1 MKIGKAKEPGIA
13 GVTPARKKGDP
24 KPPGYVFGKPTS
36 YRPEYCQAIVTYFS
50 NPESWEINEDFKGGK
65 KPIPRSKLPTFERF
79 AAGIGVT
86 TRALENWRDAHE
98 EFGEAYRI
106 ASGLQK
112 SFLMELSAAGLGT
125 GAVALM
131 LQINHKMRIE
141 KEEEQLGNES
151 IQKVVVEVVG
161 ASQHK
166 GD

>member
-13 GVTPARKKGDP
+13 GVTTARKKGDP
-24 KPPGYVFGKPTS
+24 KPPGYVFGQPTK
-36 YRPEYCQAIVTYFS
+36 YRPEYCQAIVKYFS
-50 NPESWEINEDFKGGK
+50 NPDSWDINVDMKGSAK
-65 KPIPRSKLPTFERF
+65 AIPKSKLPTFERF
-79 AAGIGVT
+79 AAGIGVS
-86 TRALENWRDAHE
+86 TRALEDWRDKHE
-98 EFGEAYRI
+98 EFGDAYRI

-141 KEEEQLGNES
+141 KEEENLDNES

>member
-50 NPESWEINEDFKGGK
+50 NPESWDINTDMKGSAK
-65 KPIPRSKLPTFERF
+65 AIPKSKLPTFERF

-98 EFGEAYRI
+98 DFGEAYRI

-131 LQINHKMRIE
+131 LQINHKMRLE
-141 KEEEQLGNES
+141 KEEEQARNET

>member
-13 GVTPARKKGDP
+13 GVTTARKKGDP
-24 KPPGYVFGKPTS
+24 KPPGYVFGQPTK

-50 NPESWEINEDFKGGK
+50 NPSSWVPHENLKGEVK
-65 KPIPRSKLPTFERF
+65 VALVNKLPTFERF
-79 AAGIGVT
+79 AAGIGVSS
-86 TRALENWRDAHE
+86 RALEDWRDKHE
-98 EFGEAYRI
+98 EFGAAYRI

-112 SFLMELSAAGLGT
+112 AFLMELSAAGVGT

-131 LQINHKMRIE
+131 LQVNHKMRLD
-141 KEEEQLGNES
+141 KDEENPGNET

>member
-13 GVTPARKKGDP
+13 GVTPARKNGGP
-24 KPPGYVFGKPTS
+24 KPPGYVFGRPTK
-36 YRPEYCQAIVTYFS
+36 YCQEYCQAIVKYFS
-50 NPESWEINEDFKGGK
+50 NPESWDLNVDMKGGAK
-65 KPIPRSKLPTFERF
+65 AIPKSKLPTFERF
-79 AAGIGVT
+79 AAGIGVS

-98 EFGEAYRI
+98 EFGDAYRI

-131 LQINHKMRIE
+131 LQINHKMRVE
-141 KEEEQLGNES
+141 KEEEQAGNES

>member
-13 GVTPARKKGDP
+13 GATPARKKGDP

-36 YRPEYCQAIVTYFS
+36 YRPEYCQAIVKYFS
-50 NPESWEINEDFKGGK
+50 DPESWEINIDLKCSAK
-65 KPIPRSKLPTFERF
+65 AVPRSKLPTFERF
-79 AAGIGVT
+79 AAGIGVS
-86 TRALENWRDAHE
+86 TRALEDWRDKHE

-141 KEEEQLGNES
+141 KEDPDEGNKPLEIRIVKAVKPGS
-151 IQKVVVEVVG
+151 E
-161 ASQHK
+161 
-166 GD
+166 

>member
-50 NPESWEINEDFKGGK
+50 NPESWDINTDMKGSAK
-65 KPIPRSKLPTFERF
+65 AIPKSKLPTFERF

-131 LQINHKMRIE
+131 LQINHKMRLE
-141 KEEEQLGNES
+141 KEEEQAGNET

>member
-50 NPESWEINEDFKGGK
+50 NPESWDINTDMKGSAK
-65 KPIPRSKLPTFERF
+65 AIPKSKLPTFERF

-131 LQINHKMRIE
+131 LQINHKMRLE
-141 KEEEQLGNES
+141 KEEENPGNES

>member
-1 MKIGKAKEPGIA
+1 MRIGKAKEPGIA
-13 GVTPARKKGDP
+13 GATPARKKGDP
-24 KPPGYVFGKPTS
+24 KPPGYVFGRPTS
-36 YRPEYCQAIVTYFS
+36 YKPEYCQAIVTYFS
-50 NPESWEINEDFKGGK
+50 NPESWEINEDLKGGK

-79 AAGIGVT
+79 AAGIGVS
-86 TRALENWRDAHE
+86 TRALEDWRDKHK
-98 EFGEAYRI
+98 EFGDAYRI

-141 KEEEQLGNES
+141 KEEEQPGNET

>member
-13 GVTPARKKGDP
+13 GVTTARKKGDP
-24 KPPGYVFGKPTS
+24 KPPGYVFGQPTK

-79 AAGIGVT
+79 AAGIGVS
-86 TRALENWRDAHE
+86 TRALEDWRDKHE
-98 EFGEAYRI
+98 EFGDAYRI

-141 KEEEQLGNES
+141 KEEEQTGNES

>member
-1 MKIGKAKEPGIA
+1 M
-13 GVTPARKKGDP
+13 TPARKKGDP

-50 NPESWEINEDFKGGK
+50 NPESWDLNVDMKGGAK
-65 KPIPRSKLPTFERF
+65 AIPKSKLPTFERF

-98 EFGEAYRI
+98 EFGDAYRI

-131 LQINHKMRIE
+131 LQINHKMRLE
-141 KEEEQLGNES
+141 KEEEQAGNET